1 MLRSGHGRGIKINK
15 RERKKKIGGR
25 HAVPRHGRG
34 RRKKKGTLTGTFQG
48 TRRGYAFLIPD
59 SREEADIFI
68 PANKIGEA
76 AEGDRVSVKIL
87 PGGSG
92 KNRKGEVISVIR
104 SAGAKMIDRE
114 KFPSRVMKELRNL
127 PGEKDIASI
136 ALQEGR
142 ADLRDEL
149 IVTVDPADARDM
161 DDGISL
167 GVRDVG
173 GYRLGVH
180 IADVSYYVREG
191 TALHREALKRGTSVY
206 LTDRVI
212 HMLPPLLSQK
222 LCSLQENKDRL
233 AISVIIELDVRGRVE
248 KYDIFP
254 SLVRVKR
261 KLSYEQ
267 AEEMLSAGGESAEIG
282 AMLKSMDELASML
295 KKNRLRNGALFLNL
309 PETKIT
315 VDDEGKP
322 LTIERKF
329 PGRAESIIEE
339 FMLLA
344 NVSVC
349 EHFGVKDL
357 PFIYRV
363 HPPPTEEKMIMFRNI
378 LSLMNIRISGDLR
391 KIKPRAIQ
399 SVLDNVRGTPLERT
413 VNYLLLR
420 SLPHAYYSVNNER
433 HFGLALQ
440 KYTHFTSPIRR
451 FPDLQ
456 VHAMI
461 KDQLAGNMDEGRIAF
476 LKKQLPGR
484 AEHAS
489 CMERKAMEA
498 ERESVQQKKV
508 EYMEGK
514 EGESFPG
521 IICGVTSFGIF
532 VELQNT
538 VEGLV
543 LLESLRDDYYRYHEE
558 MMAVIGRRTRKKYCL
573 GDPVNIEVAR
583 VDLQKKV
590 VYFYLLSRGETGD
603 FPSPES

>member
-1 MLRSGHGRGIKINK
+1 MLRSRYGRGIGIKINK
-15 RERKKKIGGR
+15 KERKKKTGGGYAASR
-25 HAVPRHGRG
+25 YGKKG
-34 RRKKKGTLTGTFQG
+34 RRRRKGTLTGTFQG

-68 PANKIGEA
+68 PANKTGKA

-87 PGGSG
+87 SGGSG

-104 SAGAKMIDRE
+104 TAEAKMIDRE

-127 PGEKDIASI
+127 PGEEEIASI
-136 ALQEGR
+136 ALREGR
-142 ADLRDEL
+142 ADLRDEPV
-149 IVTVDPADARDM
+149 VTVDPEDARDM

-167 GVRDVG
+167 EVRDVG

-191 TALHREALKRGTSVY
+191 SALHREALKRGTSVY

-212 HMLPPLLSQK
+212 HMLPPLLSQE

-233 AISVIIELDVRGRVE
+233 ALSVIMEIDVRGRVE
-248 KYDIFP
+248 RCDIIP
-254 SLVRVKR
+254 SLVKVKR

-267 AEEMLSAGGESAEIG
+267 AEEMLSAAGKPTEIG
-282 AMLKSMDELASML
+282 MMLKKMDELASL
-295 KKNRLRNGALFLNL
+295 LERNRLRNGALFLNL

-322 LTIERKF
+322 LSIERKF

-344 NVSVC
+344 NVSVS
-349 EHFGVKDL
+349 ERFAVKDQ

-363 HPPPTEEKMIMFRNI
+363 HPPPTEEKMAVFRNI
-378 LSLMNIRISGDLR
+378 LSLMNVRISGDLR

-399 SVLDNVRGTPLERT
+399 SVLDNVRGTSLERT

-420 SLPHAYYSVNNER
+420 SLPHAYYSVDNER
-433 HFGLALQ
+433 HFGLAMK

-456 VHAMI
+456 IHALI
-461 KDQLAGNMDEGRIAF
+461 KDQLAGNMDGGKVAF

-489 CMERKAMEA
+489 YMERKAMEA
-498 ERESVQQKKV
+498 ERESVQHKKV

-521 IICGVTSFGIF
+521 IICGVTSFGLF
-532 VELQNT
+532 VELENT

-543 LLESLRDDYYRYHEE
+543 LLESLRDDYYHYHEE
-558 MMAVIGRRTRKKYCL
+558 MMAVIGRRTRKKYRL
-573 GDPVNIEVAR
+573 GDPVNVEVSR

-590 VYFYLLSRGETGD
+590 VYFHLLSR
-603 FPSPES
+603 